1 MEGDFV
7 WGYAI
12 KIQQSIWKPL
22 LQKIEKLVYL
32 VSEWNV
38 MEIFALSTLTI
49 RWLSMN
55 QFVACMCMCCI
66 WNSKRLLLCRKIL
79 LVTSINSF
87 CMRKPISDTYFP
99 ILGLRINLDDPNNIG
114 TKSNKTIH
122 ISQNTFIHLSDT
134 CSLKQVIA
142 RNYFSRFIQATSSF
156 VRDC

>member
-1 MEGDFV
+1 MEGDLDFV

-38 MEIFALSTLTI
+38 MEIFALSTLII

-66 WNSKRLLLCRKIL
+66 WNSKSLLLCRKIL

-87 CMRKPISDTYFP
+87 CMRISDTYFP

-114 TKSNKTIH
+114 TKSNKTIY
-122 ISQNTFIHLSDT
+122 ISQNAFIHLSDT
-134 CSLKQVIA
+134 CSLK
-142 RNYFSRFIQATSSF
+142 
-156 VRDC
+156 

>member
-1 MEGDFV
+1 MEGDLDFV

-12 KIQQSIWKPL
+12 KIQQSIWKPS

-38 MEIFALSTLTI
+38 MEIFALSTLII

-66 WNSKRLLLCRKIL
+66 WNSKRLLLCRKFL
-79 LVTSINSF
+79 MVTSINLF
-87 CMRKPISDTYFP
+87 CMRKPMEYTNNLIWATWRSNETFLDTYFP

-114 TKSNKTIH
+114 TKTNK
-122 ISQNTFIHLSDT
+122 
-134 CSLKQVIA
+134 K
-142 RNYFSRFIQATSSF
+142 
-156 VRDC
+156 

>member
-38 MEIFALSTLTI
+38 MEIFALSTLII

-55 QFVACMCMCCI
+55 QFVACICMCCI
-66 WNSKRLLLCRKIL
+66 WNPKRLLFCRKII
-79 LVTSINSF
+79 LVTLKNWPF
-87 CMRKPISDTYFP
+87 SDTYVP
-99 ILGLRINLDDPNNIG
+99 ILELRTNLDNPNSIG
-114 TKSNKTIH
+114 IKSNRKLIH
-122 ISQNTFIHLSDT
+122 ISQNAYNHLSDT
-134 CSLKQVIA
+134 CSLK
-142 RNYFSRFIQATSSF
+142 
-156 VRDC
+156 